1 MENHTWFNSIKR
13 KHHDAF
19 LYGAHDF

>member
-19 LYGAHDF
+19 LYGAYEF